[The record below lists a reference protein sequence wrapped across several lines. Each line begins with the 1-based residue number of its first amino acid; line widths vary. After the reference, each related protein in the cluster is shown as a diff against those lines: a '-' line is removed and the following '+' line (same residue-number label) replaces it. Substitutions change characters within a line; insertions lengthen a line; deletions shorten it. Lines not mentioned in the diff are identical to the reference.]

1 MSGLSTL
8 VGGTDVAI
16 LLYFLVLNSFYAL
29 LLLLSIPEIWEQT
42 RLAEDEDF
50 QRLMQSDALPPITIL
65 VPAYNES
72 ATIEASVTAI
82 LTLEYR
88 NYEVVVVNDGS
99 RDDTM
104 EKLRHAFDLY
114 EIPRVYPETIVT
126 QPLRALYRS
135 RSRSRLLVLDKEN
148 GGKADSLNAAINA
161 SRFPLV
167 IAVDADTLIE
177 PDALLRLT
185 RPFLLGREIAAVGGT
200 VRVANSC
207 TVKDGRVIDARV
219 SSRPVAGIQV
229 VEYLR
234 AFLFGRLGW
243 NRLGGNLII
252 SGAFGLFRKEY
263 VAAVGG
269 YHTSSIVEDL
279 DLVVRLHR
287 YLRHNKIRYEMPFIP
302 DPVAWTEV
310 PESMKILA
318 RQRERWHRGLIAA
331 MWEYKGMLFNPRYGR
346 IGFLAMP
353 FYAFGEMLAPV
364 VEVLGY
370 LVTVLGLAFGIV
382 NVSFALLFI
391 LVAWGYGML
400 LSLWAVVLEE
410 VSFRRYRRFGDLVRL
425 LLFAVLENFGYRQ
438 CTVWWRLKAFGSVWR
453 RRHVWGDMARKGFGS
468 SSIAAPLLL
477 LCLAT
482 SGLGAQTVRVAGSGS
497 YLGVTRSQDWSAAG
511 MRLAL
516 TTSQGH
522 EVWAAADRQGRFG
535 EADVTEQIGGV
546 VHPTPRWWI
555 TAEAGTANRPAFM
568 PRNTWEADVTALVAP
583 RVSFGVAYRRW
594 NYTVG
599 PVDVIIPHVNLETR
613 ASAWHLRVYLSRN
626 TSGRTDVAF
635 FLRAT
640 RPISQR
646 TAAWVLGGAGR
657 ESYFVAD
664 SAGRQVRS
672 LETVTGTA
680 GLRYTA
686 GRGFTLR
693 AEATVIR
700 SRPVLSRRGV
710 SIGLER
716 QF

>member
-1 MSGLSTL
+1 MNVVTHL
-8 VGGTDVAI
+8 VTGMDLTI
-16 LLYFLVLNSFYAL
+16 LVYFLALNSFYAAL
-29 LLLLSIPEIWEQT
+29 LILSIPEIWEQT

-99 RDDTM
+99 KDDTI
-104 EKLRHAFDLY
+104 EQLRHAFDLY
-114 EIPRVYPETIVT
+114 EIPRVYPETIAT
-126 QPLRALYRS
+126 KPLRALYRS

-207 TVKDGRVIDARV
+207 TVQDGRVTDARV
-219 SSRPVAGIQV
+219 SGKLLPGIQV
-229 VEYLR
+229 IEYLR

-263 VAAVGG
+263 LMAVGG
-269 YHTSSIVEDL
+269 YRTTSIVEDL

-287 YLRHNKIRYEMPFIP
+287 YLRAKKIDYVMPFIP

-331 MWEYKGMLFNPRYGR
+331 MWQYKSMLFNPRYGR

-353 FYAFGEMLAPV
+353 FYAFGEMLAPA
-364 VEVLGY
+364 VELMGY
-370 LVTVLGLAFGIV
+370 LITVLGLAFGLV
-382 NVSFALLFI
+382 NVSFALLFV

-400 LSLWAVVLEE
+400 LSIWAVVLEE
-410 VSFRRYRRFGDLVRL
+410 VSFRRYRRFGDLFRM
-425 LLFAVLENFGYRQ
+425 LLFASLENFGYRQ
-438 CTVWWRLKAFGSVWR
+438 CTVWWRLKAFVSVFKGTN
-453 RRHVWGDMARKGFGS
+453 VWGDMARKGFGKPS
-468 SSIAAPLLL
+468 VAALLA

-482 SGLGAQTVRVAGSGS
+482 PCLGQNLRVSAWSSYESVSG
-497 YLGVTRSQDWSAAG
+497 SQDWSTLGGQFTLSSPRGHGAWVAAE
-511 MRLAL
+511 ML
-516 TTSQGH
+516 
-522 EVWAAADRQGRFG
+522 GRFG
-535 EADVTEQIGGV
+535 TTDVLERIGGV
-546 VHPTPRWWI
+546 VHPTPRLWV
-555 TAEAGTANRPAFM
+555 TAEAGTSRQPVFS
-568 PRNTWEADVTALVAP
+568 PKNTWETDASALVAP
-583 RVSFGVAYRRW
+583 HVSAGIGYRRW
-594 NYTVG
+594 NYAVG
-599 PVDVIIPHVNLETR
+599 PVDVWMPHLTTETATMSWALRLFVSRNPTRRTDLAASIR
-613 ASAWHLRVYLSRN
+613 ASRALSR
-626 TSGRTDVAF
+626 RT
-635 FLRAT
+635 T
-640 RPISQR
+640 IS
-646 TAAWVLGGAGR
+646 VLGAGGR
-657 ESYFVAD
+657 ESYFV
-664 SAGRQVRS
+664 SGTVQS
-672 LETVTGTA
+672 LKTVTGMA
-680 GLRYTA
+680 GVRYNA
-686 GRGFTLR
+686 ARGTTLR
-693 AEATVIR
+693 LDASVIH
-700 SRPVLSRRGV
+700 SSPVLSRGGVAIGVERG
-710 SIGLER
+710 L
-716 QF
+716 